1 MALFILIINYSTL
14 LCKKKITK
22 HEWALRRLRVPWM
35 NRVP

>member
-14 LCKKKITK
+14 LCKKITK